1 MVEKKPP
8 EVQFYIPEAAPAVT
22 TSMGTPSSKV
32 PSPRVK
38 AVEAMPEP
46 SI

>member
-8 EVQFYIPEAAPAVT
+8 EVQYYTPDVAPAVT
-22 TSMGTPSSKV
+22 TSMTLSSKV
-32 PSPRVK
+32 PQLSGGK

>member
-8 EVQFYIPEAAPAVT
+8 EIQFCTPDVVPAVT
-22 TSMGTPSSKV
+22 TSMTSSCKV
-32 PSPRVK
+32 PQFTRGK

>member
-8 EVQFYIPEAAPAVT
+8 EVQYYTPDVVPVVT
-22 TSMGTPSSKV
+22 TNMTPSSKV
-32 PSPRVK
+32 PQFSRGK
-38 AVEAMPEP
+38 AAEAMPEP